1 MTQIEVSEKTLN
13 EFNRLLT
20 ELNKLYPNQKLS
32 NDQIMEA
39 MIGWF
44 FDSLAYMQNQTEA
57 HNHWHDNHH
66 WHQHNHDDEC
76 CGGSDECENK
86 KDWACCGWHH

>member
-39 MIGWF
+39 MIG
-44 FDSLAYMQNQTEA
+44 
-57 HNHWHDNHH
+57 
-66 WHQHNHDDEC
+66 
-76 CGGSDECENK
+76 
-86 KDWACCGWHH
+86 